1 MLRVKLSGPG
11 TTSPPFRTQDG
22 PCLARPTLIDDC
34 DARPRIQGCHRRCQ
48 QREHHKLKARRQ
60 GLPVEKPRPETT
72 SLRDFAS
79 FRHVTQVSTS
89 SAKVSLI
96 NHYVQSLCGLY
107 SRIARQLQVDRSYV
121 SRVARGERRSE
132 PIERALVTEFERI
145 TAEEAP

>member
-1 MLRVKLSGPG
+1 MRRPVFKVVNAAASSENILNRNMLA
-11 TTSPPFRTQDG
+11 TS
-22 PCLARPTLIDDC
+22 
-34 DARPRIQGCHRRCQ
+34 
-48 QREHHKLKARRQ
+48 
-60 GLPVEKPRPETT
+60 LPVEKPRPETT
-72 SLRDFAS
+72 SFQDFAS
-79 FRHVTQVSTS
+79 FHHVTPVNTS

-145 TAEEAP
+145 TAEDAP